1 VSTKRAQGDG
11 ELAGLLAFPAEEAR
25 RTADARA
32 EREAKARE
40 AAEARA
46 AGKARQRANLL
57 DPTVHGAYI
66 RRGSYRRCL
75 GCVLTALCK
84 EWVRGATCAREKRFV
99 AEQRRRLRAEPGITS
114 ADAES
119 VEELIWLQVRL
130 ARAQVAE
137 AHGWGLNAGGRLKR
151 LNRDASR
158 WVMRHFDLLEKLG
171 LTPLQ
176 RKRDPEGIARR
187 TQGAGEERGA

>member
-66 RRGSYRRCL
+66 RRGSYRRCGNCTL
-75 GCVLTALCK
+75 MAVC
-84 EWVRGATCAREKRFV
+84 EQWVRTGTCARERRFV
-99 AEQRRRLRAEPGITS
+99 AEERRRLREEPGITR
-114 ADAES
+114 ADWPD
-119 VEELIWLQVRL
+119 VEELVWLQVRL

-137 AHGWGLNAGGRLKR
+137 ACGWGLQAGGRIKR
-151 LNRDASR
+151 LNRDVTR
-158 WVMRHFDLLEKLG
+158 WMNRHSDLLVKLG

-187 TQGAGEERGA
+187 TQGPPEKRGA